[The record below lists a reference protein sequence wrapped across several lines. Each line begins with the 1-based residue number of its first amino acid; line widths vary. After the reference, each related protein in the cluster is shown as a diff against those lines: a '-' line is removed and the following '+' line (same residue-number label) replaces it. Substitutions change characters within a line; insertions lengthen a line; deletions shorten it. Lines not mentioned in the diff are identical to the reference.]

1 MQVGNFNESS
11 KLFRFLKTKVY
22 RGNREEKENSSIFL
36 TALDVNRDEER
47 RPGGAWKLRVG
58 WKCGENTA
66 LHLPGES
73 N

>member
-47 RPGGAWKLRVG
+47 RPGGA
-58 WKCGENTA
+58 
-66 LHLPGES
+66 
-73 N
+73 